1 MKLLLRISDL
11 KSSLAEAMAD
21 NMQTLEIKKDIHW
34 VGVLNATLRA
44 FDIVFQ
50 TRFGSTYNS
59 YLILADKPTLIDCV
73 HEKFTYEYLEKLRSL
88 INLKDI
94 CYIVINHTEMDHTGA
109 LDMLLKETPNAQIL
123 STRTAALF
131 LKNILHREVQ
141 GKVVEDGE
149 MVSLGN
155 KQLKFIHAPY
165 WHWPDTM
172 FTYLE
177 EDHVLFPC
185 DGFATHFCDERLFDD
200 RVDDFME
207 DFRYYFEHVMGPY
220 RKKILEAIEKIKDLD
235 IRLIAPSHGPVLR
248 TDPWKYI
255 RAYKD
260 WSTARK
266 DPYKKL
272 VLVFYA
278 SMYGNTKKMAE
289 AAAKGASTVN
299 TEVKLFD
306 ASSVS
311 PEFMRCEIESA
322 DGILI
327 GSSTINGDALK
338 PLWDI
343 TNILFSVNVKLKK
356 CATFGAYGWSGE
368 ATRLLEERLKG
379 LKLTIVQPPLKVLFT
394 PTEEDLKKCSIF
406 GYDFAKSLVSNP
418 MP

>member
-1 MKLLLRISDL
+1 
-11 KSSLAEAMAD
+11 
-21 NMQTLEIKKDIHW
+21 MQTLEIKKDIHW

-73 HEKFTYEYLEKLRSL
+73 HEKFTCEYLEKLRSL
-88 INLKDI
+88 INLKNI

-131 LKNILHREVQ
+131 LKNILHREVK
-141 GKVVEDGE
+141 GAVVEDGE
-149 MVSLGN
+149 SISLGN

-177 EDHVLFPC
+177 EDRVLFPC

-235 IRLIAPSHGPVLR
+235 IRLIAPGHGPILR

-272 VLVFYA
+272 ILVFYA

-306 ASSVS
+306 ACSVS

-322 DGILI
+322 DGILM

-379 LKLTIVQPPLKVLFT
+379 LKLTIVQSPLKVLFT

-418 MP
+418 IP

>member
-1 MKLLLRISDL
+1 
-11 KSSLAEAMAD
+11 
-21 NMQTLEIKKDIHW
+21 MQTLEIKKDIHW

-131 LKNILHREVQ
+131 LKNILHREVK
-141 GKVVEDGE
+141 GAVVEDGE
-149 MVSLGN
+149 SISLGN

-177 EDHVLFPC
+177 EDRVLFPC

-235 IRLIAPSHGPVLR
+235 IRLIAPGHGPILR

-272 VLVFYA
+272 ILVFYA

-306 ASSVS
+306 ACSVS

-379 LKLTIVQPPLKVLFT
+379 LKLTIVQSPLKVLFT

-418 MP
+418 IP